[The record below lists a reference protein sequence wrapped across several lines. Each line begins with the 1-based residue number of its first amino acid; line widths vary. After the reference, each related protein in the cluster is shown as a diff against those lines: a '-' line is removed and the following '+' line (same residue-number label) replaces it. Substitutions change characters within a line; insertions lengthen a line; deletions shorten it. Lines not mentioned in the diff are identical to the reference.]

1 MYLLHMDGVQEPTI
15 LGEINICQMHSTMTK
30 IITNQT
36 NQTKNRIKFYS
47 YEVKTHK
54 IGQGLQIT
62 EEKEYKLCQ
71 VKGSQIRTER
81 LITGTGQVVT
91 KWSKTGAKITQW
103 ENKLQIAAK
112 VTNRCITSMFRKTRS
127 LLLCK
132 RKF

>member
-1 MYLLHMDGVQEPTI
+1 
-15 LGEINICQMHSTMTK
+15 MTK

-112 VTNRCITSMFRKTRS
+112 HQCLEKPVHCCYAKGNSEKFHKIHSNKTVPES
-127 LLLCK
+127 L
-132 RKF
+132 F